1 MGQRIDSNETSRT
14 EKFKKM
20 TFQISLLLRGKGC
33 KRNTT
38 NTNDTTNL
46 KY

>member
-14 EKFKKM
+14 EKFKKI
-20 TFQISLLLRGKGC
+20 TCQFSLLLRGKGC